1 MSLDLNFDN
10 PGLRKENKIKKVSWE
25 NWENDTNPYND
36 KFEPDEI
43 AQVPGNTSSYKVP
56 SLARRTEELVVW
68 WLVVGVM

>member
-25 NWENDTNPYND
+25 NWEIDTNPYND

-43 AQVPGNTSSYKVP
+43 AQVPGNTRSYY
-56 SLARRTEELVVW
+56 STIHTIHTIHIQT
-68 WLVVGVM
+68 